1 MAEDGFTRRRIH
13 TTVLTS
19 NKTYLHVSIATYKF
33 ARVTDMP
40 LDPRLEAFL
49 ADPRN
54 HVRPPPAHLP
64 MEKVRRAANAAM
76 PGPARIDLAEI
87 RALAGPGG
95 VALRLYRPS
104 AAPDLPIIL
113 FLHGGGWVWGD
124 LDTHDTICRALA
136 RRSGAAVVAVDYR
149 LAPETRF
156 PGQLEDGLAALRWLR
171 AEAYPLDLDGTRIA
185 LCGDSAGGN
194 IACTMAMVAGRYA
207 MGIRHLAMIY
217 PVLDAARASP
227 SQRAFADGYLL
238 SGAGM
243 KWFWDCYL
251 GDSAHSGNPLA
262 SPLAASP
269 AELSALPPVSIST
282 AEFDILRDEGEAF
295 AAHLRQVGIAV
306 SLRRHDGM
314 VHGFLSL
321 PAVEDVALAAIADI
335 AGDIAA
341 SFED

>member
-1 MAEDGFTRRRIH
+1 MPENGFTRSAVR
-13 TTVLTS
+13 TTVLIS

-33 ARVTDMP
+33 ARVRAMP
-40 LDPRLEAFL
+40 LDARLKPFL

-54 HVRPPPAHLP
+54 HVRPPPAHVP

-76 PGPARIDLAEI
+76 PGPARVEIAEV
-87 RALAGPGG
+87 RTLAGPGG
-95 VALRLYRPS
+95 IALRLYRPTD
-104 AAPDLPIIL
+104 APGLPIIL

-136 RRSGAAVVAVDYR
+136 QKSGAAVASIEYR

-156 PGQLEDGLAALRWLR
+156 PGQLEDGLAVLRWLR
-171 AEAYPLDLDGTRIA
+171 AEAGTLALDGARIA

-194 IACTMAMVAGRYA
+194 IACAMAMVAGKYA
-207 MGIRHLAMIY
+207 MDLRHLAMIY
-217 PVLDAARASP
+217 PVLDAACASR
-227 SQRAFADGYLL
+227 SQREFADGYLL

-251 GDSAHSGNPLA
+251 GESAHAGNPLA

-269 AELSALPPVSIST
+269 AELSALPPVSIAT
-282 AEFDILRDEGEAF
+282 AEFDILRDEGETF

-321 PAVEDVALAAIADI
+321 PSVEDVALAAIADI

-341 SFED
+341 SLED